1 MKLKSLTL
9 HALAGIAVSVLAL
22 FPNHLDCQT
31 QIASVQAET
40 PTNATV
46 WQHVGR
52 LYLDPNTGKALY
64 VGYLVHM
71 YGVTNSLFDGSP
83 SESTAYFT
91 FSTDVLSLTPMPNNG
106 NVALSLVS
114 AGTFKVYYNSNPG
127 GDWSNPATF
136 ASGRLVATFTRTE
149 SLFPVIGRPSLQPEL
164 YFCWAFAELQ
174 PRCPARHH
182 LRSVRRHDAAPR
194 GRRLPSGLCR
204 RRHHHRDWGQRVARG
219 VSLTQ
224 QDPHSQLM
232 LVWGTGWLVV
242 ADPSRHPLMVL
253 VDSSQ
258 VTTDLRK

>member
-149 SLFPVIGRPSLQPEL
+149 SLFPVIGSLGVHNLSEGLLSSQNFIFAGRLLNFNRVAPHGITFAQFADMTPL
-164 YFCWAFAELQ
+164 PGVAGYPVAFA
-174 PRCPARHH
+174 A
-182 LRSVRRHDAAPR
+182 V
-194 GRRLPSGLCR
+194 
-204 RRHHHRDWGQRVARG
+204 
-219 VSLTQ
+219 
-224 QDPHSQLM
+224 
-232 LVWGTGWLVV
+232 GT
-242 ADPSRHPLMVL
+242 
-253 VDSSQ
+253 
-258 VTTDLRK
+258 TTAIGDKE